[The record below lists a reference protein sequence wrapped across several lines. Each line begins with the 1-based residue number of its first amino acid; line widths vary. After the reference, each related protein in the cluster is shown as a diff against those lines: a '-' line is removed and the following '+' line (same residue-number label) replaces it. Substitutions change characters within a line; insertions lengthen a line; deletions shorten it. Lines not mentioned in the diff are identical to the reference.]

1 MERLQK
7 FLARAGVASRRQ
19 AEKMILAGRV
29 RVNGAVVTELGTK
42 VEPEQDRVEV
52 DGNPVTLPEAL
63 YYYILNKPVG
73 YVTTVKDRY
82 AEKTV
87 MDLVRDIPV
96 RLYPVGRL
104 DRDSKGLLLLTNDG
118 EVAMALTHPRH
129 QVEKT
134 YRVTVQGVPTGET
147 LGRLREGVLL
157 EDGPPAPAL
166 VEIVGRKNGQTILE
180 MTIREGRK
188 RQIRRMV
195 ASVGHPVVELQR
207 IRMGPLALD
216 GLPEGA
222 YRPLLPAEVAA
233 LRSLVANPC
242 G

>member
-7 FLARAGVASRRQ
+7 VLARAGVASRRE

-29 RVNGAVVTELGTK
+29 RVNGAVVTELGVK
-42 VEPEQDRVEV
+42 ADPGGDRVEV
-52 DGNPVTLPEAL
+52 DGCVIAQPESFH
-63 YYYILNKPVG
+63 YYLLNKPAG
-73 YVTTVKDRY
+73 YVTTVKDRH

-104 DRDSKGLLLLTNDG
+104 DRDTTGLLLLTNDG

-129 QVEKT
+129 HVEKT
-134 YRVTVQGVPTGET
+134 YRVTVRGVPSEKA
-147 LGRLREGVLL
+147 LRQLREGLLL
-157 EDGPPAPAL
+157 EDGPTAPAV
-166 VEIVGRKNGQTILE
+166 VEILGRNDGQTILE

-195 ASVGHPVVELQR
+195 ASVGHPVVELTR
-207 IRMGPLALD
+207 VRMGPLVLA
-216 GLPEGA
+216 GLKEGA
-222 YRPLLPAEVAA
+222 CRPLTKEEITA
-233 LRSLVANPC
+233 LRQVVSAVR